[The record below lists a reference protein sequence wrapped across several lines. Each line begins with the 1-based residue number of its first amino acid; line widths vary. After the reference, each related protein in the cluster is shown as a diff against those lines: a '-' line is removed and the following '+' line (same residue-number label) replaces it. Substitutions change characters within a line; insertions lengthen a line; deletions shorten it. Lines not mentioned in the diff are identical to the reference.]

1 MAGIYQVQNSINF
14 RSGNLHP
21 ADASAAAQERRS
33 GSRAIGYTA
42 GILTGGALGSG
53 AGYLTGKSK
62 GDSFI
67 KNKDLAGKI
76 SKMEEEFN
84 KKDAALKNLE
94 GMNAGLEDAYIQSG
108 KAYAE
113 QVIKLVKPK
122 EREITELLISTII
135 NDVEKPN
142 CFLIHGKNKTYCE
155 AGQEWVKGVLCR
167 GKEVFANE
175 MVLNC
180 DDDIVGALK
189 KLKANYKKTK
199 LYNLLHIKDF
209 DLLINPK
216 TSDEETIGAMKSIM
230 GDCSQRYH
238 TTILFTTTNPEEL
251 DKIAMEPHRVESV
264 SFDDIDSSKL
274 EPEFSDV
281 QKRYTETKEKYN
293 RYTKERSG
301 LAKSQMELLSDI
313 EGLKKELAADIEK
326 AKRLKK
332 VRGAAGAVIGI
343 AAGLGIAAAVL
354 AGRKEKT
361 IYG

>member
-1 MAGIYQVQNSINF
+1 MVSNISPVNFCTVQPDNVKQAH
-14 RSGNLHP
+14 GNKFVN
-21 ADASAAAQERRS
+21 
-33 GSRAIGYTA
+33 YTA
-42 GILTGGALGSG
+42 GILTGGVLGAG
-53 AGYLTGKSK
+53 AGYLSGKSK

-76 SKMEEEFN
+76 SKLEEEFN
-84 KKDAALKNLE
+84 RKNAALE
-94 GMNAGLEDAYIQSG
+94 EFERINAGLEEAYIQSG
-108 KAYAE
+108 KAYAK

-122 EREITELLISTII
+122 EEEITKLLISNII
-135 NDVEKPN
+135 NEVEKPN

-155 AGQEWVKGVLCR
+155 AGLEWIKGVLCH
-167 GKEVFANE
+167 GEEVFANE

-209 DLLINPK
+209 DLLINHK

-230 GDCSQRYH
+230 GACSQRYH
-238 TTILFTTTNPEEL
+238 TTILFTTTNPDEL
-251 DKIAMEPHRVESV
+251 DDIAMEPHRVESV

-281 QKRYTETKEKYN
+281 QKKYTETKEKYN
-293 RYTKERSG
+293 RYTKERSSM
-301 LAKSQMELLSDI
+301 ARSQLELLSDI

-326 AKRLKK
+326 VKRIKK
-332 VRGAAGAVIGI
+332 VRGVAGVVTGI
-343 AAGLGIAAAVL
+343 AAGLGIAAICQ
-354 AGRKEKT
+354 KINKN
-361 IYG
+361 